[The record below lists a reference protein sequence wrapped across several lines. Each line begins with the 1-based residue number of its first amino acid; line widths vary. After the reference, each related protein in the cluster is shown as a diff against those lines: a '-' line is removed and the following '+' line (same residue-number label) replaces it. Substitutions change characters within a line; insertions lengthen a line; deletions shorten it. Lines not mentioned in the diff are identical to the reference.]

1 MSGGVLT
8 ARAVPRSAGAMVCL
22 ALGVADLVL
31 VNAVVVPRM
40 RAGTALIVAASPT
53 SANPIRLTPTPT
65 DTPSA
70 SPDTDARAPAP
81 IALHFST
88 GQARLDDDAREI
100 LAQLSAQVAAHPGWT
115 LVIEGHTD
123 ARGDER
129 FNRRLSQLR
138 ARMVALQLRELG
150 VGGQRMRARGFGA
163 ARPVAEGDDEAAL
176 RLNRRV
182 EIVIARRAP

>member
-1 MSGGVLT
+1 MSGGVLA
-8 ARAVPRSAGAMVCL
+8 ARGVPRSAGAIVCL

-40 RAGTALIVAASPT
+40 RAGTALIVTATPIN
-53 SANPIRLTPTPT
+53 ANPIRATATAT
-65 DTPSA
+65 ATASA
-70 SPDTDARAPAP
+70 SPDTAALGPSP
-81 IALHFST
+81 IALLFPT
-88 GQARLDDDAREI
+88 GQARLDDDARQI
-100 LAQLSAQVAAHPGWT
+100 LAEISAQVAAHPGWT

-138 ARMVALQLRELG
+138 ARMVALRLRELG
-150 VGGQRMRARGFGA
+150 VGGERMRARGFGA